1 MEEAPEGAQEV
12 DTAEETDHEDDIA
25 EGHHEVDMVIEDDLI
40 TVVAMGLTQ
49 DQVNSAHVITI
60 QEVPFIHQ

>member
-1 MEEAPEGAQEV
+1 MEEDPEEVQEV
-12 DTAEETDHEDDIA
+12 DTAEEADHEDDIV
-25 EGHHEVDMVIEDDLI
+25 EGHHEVDMVIDDDLV

-60 QEVPFIHQ
+60 QEVPFMHQ